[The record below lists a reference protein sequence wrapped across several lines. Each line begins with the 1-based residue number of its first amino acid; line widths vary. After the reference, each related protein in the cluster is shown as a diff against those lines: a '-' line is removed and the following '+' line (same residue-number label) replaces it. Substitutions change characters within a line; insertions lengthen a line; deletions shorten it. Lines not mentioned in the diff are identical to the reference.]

1 MHTIYRKTLK
11 KAHLVLRPKV
21 SQICASPH
29 HNFTKV
35 PPVDINQKYM
45 SVSEINFDP
54 VFILVSK

>member
-1 MHTIYRKTLK
+1 MLK